1 MGEKTRLQN
10 TGAADSTERTINHFP
25 KMTRIPESCFPS
37 VIITQGA
44 LSHLCLE
51 ILSSPSKT
59 KKQTKKNNNK
69 MDLIRLWIEFRRR
82 KKKVLMSG
90 KQENK

>member
-1 MGEKTRLQN
+1 MFG
-10 TGAADSTERTINHFP
+10 DSFITI
-25 KMTRIPESCFPS
+25 KDK
-37 VIITQGA
+37 
-44 LSHLCLE
+44 
-51 ILSSPSKT
+51 KT
-59 KKQTKKNNNK
+59 KKTTNNNK

>member
-1 MGEKTRLQN
+1 MFGDSFITIKEK
-10 TGAADSTERTINHFP
+10 
-25 KMTRIPESCFPS
+25 
-37 VIITQGA
+37 
-44 LSHLCLE
+44 
-51 ILSSPSKT
+51 
-59 KKQTKKNNNK
+59 KKKKNNNK

>member
-1 MGEKTRLQN
+1 MFG
-10 TGAADSTERTINHFP
+10 DSFITI
-25 KMTRIPESCFPS
+25 KD
-37 VIITQGA
+37 
-44 LSHLCLE
+44 
-51 ILSSPSKT
+51 
-59 KKQTKKNNNK
+59 KKTKKNNNK